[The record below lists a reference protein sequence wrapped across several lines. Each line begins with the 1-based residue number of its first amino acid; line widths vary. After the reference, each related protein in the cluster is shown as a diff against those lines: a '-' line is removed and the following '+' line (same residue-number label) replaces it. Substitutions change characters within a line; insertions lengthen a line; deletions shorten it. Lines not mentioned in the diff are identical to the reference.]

1 MNFIKVSL
9 FAPQVMLFFFI
20 ILLVIEFVF
29 TYSLERF
36 HVNFRGSKF
45 TPKIMIAIPFLHLVL
60 LLGPVLFFVCE
71 TLICLFIGLNFRFH
85 LFDH

>member
-1 MNFIKVSL
+1 MNFMKVSS

-20 ILLVIEFVF
+20 IPLVIEFVF
-29 TYSLERF
+29 TYSLELF

-71 TLICLFIGLNFRFH
+71 TFDLPFYWIKFQVPFI
-85 LFDH
+85 